1 MTSPTQYG
9 NNNIKEGVHV
19 KCEPSEVTN
28 KSPLQCKD
36 IFEKKEYSNEEKVEI
51 LNQLL
56 NGCNKQDEK
65 TKHYASRALVHF
77 NMRKWNGK
85 SLVMTTI
92 SNYYLLEALV
102 DISEVEKKSSI
113 QLYMHRV
120 RRSIINAIH
129 LDVVDNIDDHVH
141 LLNSI
146 NEASIDNLID
156 DKKMNTPNTSKR
168 KKTEKNL

>member
-1 MTSPTQYG
+1 M
-9 NNNIKEGVHV
+9 
-19 KCEPSEVTN
+19 VTN
-28 KSPLQCKD
+28 KSLLQCKD

-102 DISEVEKKSSI
+102 DISEVEKCHLLNGTLSIIKQKSSI

-120 RRSIINAIH
+120 RRSIINTIH

>member
-1 MTSPTQYG
+1 M
-9 NNNIKEGVHV
+9 
-19 KCEPSEVTN
+19 VTN

-77 NMRKWNGK
+77 NMRKWN
-85 SLVMTTI
+85 
-92 SNYYLLEALV
+92 EALV
-102 DISEVEKKSSI
+102 DISEVEKCHLLNGTLSIIKQKSSI

-120 RRSIINAIH
+120 RRSIINTIH

>member
-1 MTSPTQYG
+1 
-9 NNNIKEGVHV
+9 
-19 KCEPSEVTN
+19 
-28 KSPLQCKD
+28 
-36 IFEKKEYSNEEKVEI
+36 I

-102 DISEVEKKSSI
+102 DISEVEKCHLLNGTLSIIKQKSSI

-120 RRSIINAIH
+120 RRSIINTIH

-146 NEASIDNLID
+146 NEASIDNLIGA
-156 DKKMNTPNTSKR
+156 
-168 KKTEKNL
+168 

>member
-1 MTSPTQYG
+1 M
-9 NNNIKEGVHV
+9 
-19 KCEPSEVTN
+19 VTN
-28 KSPLQCKD
+28 KSLLQCKD

-77 NMRKWNGK
+77 NMRKWN
-85 SLVMTTI
+85 
-92 SNYYLLEALV
+92 EALV
-102 DISEVEKKSSI
+102 DISEVEKCHLLNGTLSI
-113 QLYMHRV
+113 IKQQVLFIFLSLTLL
-120 RRSIINAIH
+120 SIINAIH